1 WAPRSGWAS
10 DGRVAARPIIA
21 ARMPAAPS
29 AGLAGSTP
37 GAEDAGAEDAGALA
51 GAATEARERAA
62 LRDGATGPGTEGA
75 AARGAG
81 PPAASR
87 STRSTSSA
95 KGTSRLI
102 WTIFRSASSRVTR
115 GSCAQRRSVS
125 SWVSTS
131 RMRSR
136 SSSEYASASG
146 RRRSRSSGT
155 SDASSALPS
164 GAGGDDPEVVLLAAG
179 EDRVGQLVVL
189 GGGEDELH
197 PGRRLLQRLQERVEG
212 ARRKHVDLVDD
223 PDAEAVTGRVV
234 ARALPQLADLVDA
247 VVGGA
252 VDLLDVEAGPGG
264 DLPARVAL
272 PARIRRRPLH
282 AVEGLGQDARRRR
295 LADTARAREKERVA
309 DAARR
314 QRVAQRAGDGGLAH
328 DLVEGLGPPLTR
340 EDEVGHGRAG
350 ADRT

>member
-1 WAPRSGWAS
+1 MQDQLAGEVPMVGAVIGEPLDQLQQPERVSRRHRARGGEKQLAV
-10 DGRVAARPIIA
+10 DEAEQRRDVLVPHLLPAEREDLVEQRQRVARA
-21 ARMPAAPS
+21 AFGG
-29 AGLAGSTP
+29 AG
-37 GAEDAGAEDAGALA
+37 DAGQGFVGDLDLLP
-51 GAATEARERAA
+51 
-62 LRDGATGPGTEGA
+62 LRHRPQVGLD
-75 AARGAG
+75 
-81 PPAASR
+81 
-87 STRSTSSA
+87 
-95 KGTSRLI
+95 
-102 WTIFRSASSRVTR
+102 V
-115 GSCAQRRSVS
+115 
-125 SWVSTS
+125 
-131 RMRSR
+131 
-136 SSSEYASASG
+136 
-146 RRRSRSSGT
+146 
-155 SDASSALPS
+155 
-164 GAGGDDPEVVLLAAG
+164 AGGDHPEVVLLAAG